1 MPLPPCST
9 HKPVASTA
17 PIMTAQSRL
26 SLLQFNARHRQRPPK
41 PPPPSCEWRGRW
53 LGCSSPCNFLSFSR
67 AFAARGHDERC
78 GEEQGGNGR
87 CESWRATISLLLR
100 INLNRF
106 PALFFSSILSAFI
119 PTFDPPPC
127 LLRCARN
134 STTLAQTTTAA
145 AAKLKGTCTPF
156 LP

>member
-1 MPLPPCST
+1 MPLPPCSM

-17 PIMTAQSRL
+17 PIMTAQLRCFLCNLTRVTGRGHQSR
-26 SLLQFNARHRQRPPK
+26 RHHRASGGAGGLAALAHAIFSR
-41 PPPPSCEWRGRW
+41 
-53 LGCSSPCNFLSFSR
+53 FSR

-87 CESWRATISLLLR
+87 CESWLAIILLLLH
-100 INLNRF
+100 INLNHF

-145 AAKLKGTCTPF
+145 AAKLKGT
-156 LP
+156 